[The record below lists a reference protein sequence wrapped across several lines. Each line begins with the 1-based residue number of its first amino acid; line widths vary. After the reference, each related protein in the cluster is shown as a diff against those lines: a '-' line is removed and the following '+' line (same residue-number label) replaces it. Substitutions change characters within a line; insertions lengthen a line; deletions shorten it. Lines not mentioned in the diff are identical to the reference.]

1 MRCILWILCKIYFSL
16 LTNNTLEVVTILKR
30 KVLTL
35 LSRGLLL
42 MLLAIAEPK
51 EISTNST
58 PNMISESS
66 IRYRLVCGHSNKL
79 KNESSQQ
86 SMHLH
91 MCNRIFLLFNGFIA
105 HFNLGSTELSCQGI
119 DPEHWR
125 LTPRKTLVFRCFV
138 NFILIL
144 VHVTAETKS
153 SDSFNPLFFIF
164 LKMKR

>member
-1 MRCILWILCKIYFSL
+1 M
-16 LTNNTLEVVTILKR
+16 
-30 KVLTL
+30 LTL

-42 MLLAIAEPK
+42 MLLAVAEPK

-58 PNMISESS
+58 PNMISAFS
-66 IRYRLVCGHSNKL
+66 IRYRLGCGQSNKL
-79 KNESSQQ
+79 KNESSQH

-91 MCNRIFLLFNGFIA
+91 MCNRILYIA
-105 HFNLGSTELSCQGI
+105 HFKLQCFSTLGSTELSCQGI

-144 VHVTAETKS
+144 VHVTAETKI
-153 SDSFNPLFFIF
+153 SDSFSPLFYIF
-164 LKMKR
+164 LKMKH